1 MRRTAIAMAAS
12 SALVMAAFFQAMAS
26 DTDRF
31 SSEEAKESY
40 AMGALIGQ
48 QMGQEIPELDVGSF
62 IDGLGAALRGQ
73 DGRLTEAEI
82 VDAVTSFEQR
92 QMEKTRQQLAELSAK
107 NNAEGEAFREKFA
120 SEGDVVTLASGV
132 QYKVLESG
140 DGDQPVSNSTVVV
153 HYRGTLIDGTEFDSS
168 YSRNEPAQFPVSR
181 VIPGWSEVL
190 QEMTVGSKWTVVVPP
205 DLAYGERGA
214 GALIEPNATLVF
226 DIELIE
232 IS

>member
-12 SALVMAAFFQAMAS
+12 SALVMAAYFQATAS
-26 DTDRF
+26 DTNRF
-31 SSEEAKESY
+31 ASDKARESY

-48 QMGQEIPELDVGSF
+48 QMGQEIPELEVGSF
-62 IDGLGAALRGQ
+62 VDGLAAALRGEDSQ
-73 DGRLTEAEI
+73 LSDAEI
-82 VDAVTSFEQR
+82 LEAVASFEQR
-92 QMEKTRQQLAELSAK
+92 QMEKARQQLAEVSAK
-107 NNAEGEAFREKFA
+107 NSADGEAFREKFA
-120 SEGDVVTLASGV
+120 SDAEVVTLASGV
-132 QYKVLESG
+132 QYKVLETG
-140 DGDQPVSNSTVVV
+140 EGDQPASDSMVVV

-190 QEMTVGSKWTVVVPP
+190 QEMTVGSKWKVVVPP
-205 DLAYGERGA
+205 ELAYGERGA
-214 GALIEPNATLVF
+214 GALIQPNATLVF